1 MQTDTYGAIPLEYY
15 VKGAMPTDEKVKYM
29 DQKDVYD
36 VIFKMLD
43 QAITALHNTPSTAQ
57 YSLGEND
64 KCFGGDK
71 DKWLR
76 FANTLRLRLALRV
89 SNVDPQ
95 LAKEQGEKAMAD
107 PAGLMQNDDD
117 NMKQTPKYSY
127 ITGGNENI
135 YTLLYNW
142 SANVVLSKEM
152 ERAYKEQSTILDP
165 RCEILWWRPTALEDL
180 NQTEPKE
187 DMTKDFN
194 GCENGETSLG
204 GSYTTTYSPSRVFI
218 KQDQKKLDRKH
229 WWCYA
234 REIVW
239 LGYSESLFL
248 RAEAALRGWAGA
260 KGTAEN
266 LYKEGIEASFNY
278 YQIGADEEGQE
289 KISKYMEGLKGLQ
302 AFKSGD
308 REAQLEQIIT
318 QKWIAVYP
326 NGNEGWAEF
335 RRTDYPR
342 YMKTPKG
349 GNNSGGE
356 VANGKFIKRLRY
368 PDSEVSNPNRPKD
381 VDTQGTR
388 LWWDVADTND
398 DGGNY
403 VTPNNFR

>member
-1 MQTDTYGAIPLEYY
+1 MTRIYYAFLISMQTDTYGAIPLEYY

-107 PAGLMQNDDD
+107 PAGLMQND

-234 REIVW
+234 REIARRGIPQSSRPFRFFRSSRS
-239 LGYSESLFL
+239 GYRSI
-248 RAEAALRGWAGA
+248 RRHVPP
-260 KGTAEN
+260 
-266 LYKEGIEASFNY
+266 
-278 YQIGADEEGQE
+278 
-289 KISKYMEGLKGLQ
+289 
-302 AFKSGD
+302 
-308 REAQLEQIIT
+308 
-318 QKWIAVYP
+318 VYP
-326 NGNEGWAEF
+326 E
-335 RRTDYPR
+335 
-342 YMKTPKG
+342 
-349 GNNSGGE
+349 
-356 VANGKFIKRLRY
+356 IRLLL
-368 PDSEVSNPNRPKD
+368 S
-381 VDTQGTR
+381 
-388 LWWDVADTND
+388 
-398 DGGNY
+398 
-403 VTPNNFR
+403 

>member
-260 KGTAEN
+260 KGTAED

>member
-1 MQTDTYGAIPLEYY
+1 MKIKIYKSLVMCTLLLGLAACNDFEEMNTDPYAPVYDPEIIGATPDGIDIDYELTPSALKSLQGTESAIGSVFANLTYEGLYNDYQVTTNLTHDIYAAYFANNVSGFVTNSPTYGYNDGWSKRRWEHFYDNRTVEEYSQLIKTFWFCGKERYHNAFYMTRIYYAFLISMQTDTYGAIPLEYY

-107 PAGLMQNDDD
+107 PAGLMQSDDD

-152 ERAYKEQSTILDP
+152 ERAYKEQSTILYP
-165 RCEILWWRPTALEDL
+165 RCEILW
-180 NQTEPKE
+180 
-187 DMTKDFN
+187 
-194 GCENGETSLG
+194 
-204 GSYTTTYSPSRVFI
+204 
-218 KQDQKKLDRKH
+218 
-229 WWCYA
+229 
-234 REIVW
+234 
-239 LGYSESLFL
+239 
-248 RAEAALRGWAGA
+248 
-260 KGTAEN
+260 
-266 LYKEGIEASFNY
+266 
-278 YQIGADEEGQE
+278 
-289 KISKYMEGLKGLQ
+289 
-302 AFKSGD
+302 
-308 REAQLEQIIT
+308 
-318 QKWIAVYP
+318 
-326 NGNEGWAEF
+326 
-335 RRTDYPR
+335 
-342 YMKTPKG
+342 
-349 GNNSGGE
+349 
-356 VANGKFIKRLRY
+356 
-368 PDSEVSNPNRPKD
+368 
-381 VDTQGTR
+381 
-388 LWWDVADTND
+388 
-398 DGGNY
+398 
-403 VTPNNFR
+403 